1 MRDTDQF
8 EFGIIN
14 LAIRFICAGIFILI
28 ADFAS
33 ATCLGLGASERL
45 ELRCLIQATEGRAI
59 DARVAQLLDTRL
71 KNIGINE
78 GLGIERSIN
87 GNGPTLSL
95 SIYPILRFEPNING
109 GNPRKTLQVG
119 DLVFNSEP
127 ENLQTSGAVLGLGVS
142 GRGRYAYGSQQ
153 FIDYSL
159 RTSLQTSPWAT
170 DKIRSSQLR
179 ICNSSKLH
187 GAFYLDVCGALSEEN
202 KTLSQS
208 RSEELTVGM
217 LHIGNLLAGEPYEF
231 GVEVQNLI
239 QSSNEQKRV
248 QFKWGQ
254 YTKFGVVNF
263 KTIFGEPSDTFHS
276 LDFSYDIQIGSVIAG
291 KRVQL
296 SLSTAGYSGS
306 QYFGVERKDRTTRI
320 LSEIPVGRGAKV
332 QFGFS
337 QNDSSIDY
345 FSSYEPILE
354 FKTVF

>member
-127 ENLQTSGAVLGLGVS
+127 ENFKQAAILSWYF
-142 GRGRYAYGSQQ
+142 GRGRYVFGPQQ

-159 RTSLQTSPWAT
+159 EPLSKPVRE
-170 DKIRSSQLR
+170 LR
-179 ICNSSKLH
+179 IK
-187 GAFYLDVCGALSEEN
+187 
-202 KTLSQS
+202 SQ
-208 RSEELTVGM
+208 
-217 LHIGNLLAGEPYEF
+217 F
-231 GVEVQNLI
+231 
-239 QSSNEQKRV
+239 
-248 QFKWGQ
+248 
-254 YTKFGVVNF
+254 
-263 KTIFGEPSDTFHS
+263 
-276 LDFSYDIQIGSVIAG
+276 
-291 KRVQL
+291 
-296 SLSTAGYSGS
+296 STAH
-306 QYFGVERKDRTTRI
+306 
-320 LSEIPVGRGAKV
+320 L
-332 QFGFS
+332 
-337 QNDSSIDY
+337 
-345 FSSYEPILE
+345 
-354 FKTVF
+354 

>member
-1 MRDTDQF
+1 MAF
-8 EFGIIN
+8 
-14 LAIRFICAGIFILI
+14 RFIFAGIFIVI
-28 ADFAS
+28 ANFAS
-33 ATCLGLGASERL
+33 ASCLGLGASERL

-59 DARVAQLLDTRL
+59 DAGVAKLLDTRL
-71 KNIGINE
+71 KKIGITQ

-87 GNGPTLSL
+87 GDGPKLSL
-95 SIYPILRFEPNING
+95 SMYPILRFETNING
-109 GNPRKTLQVG
+109 GNPNKTLQVG
-119 DLVFNSEP
+119 DLVLNGEP
-127 ENLQTSGAVLGLGVS
+127 ENYQVSGAVLGLGIL
-142 GRGRYAYGSQQ
+142 GRGRYVYGPQQ

-159 RTSLQTSPWAT
+159 RTSLQTSTRTT
-170 DKIRSSQLR
+170 DQIRSSQLR

-208 RSEELTVGM
+208 RSNEFKVGM
-217 LHIGNLLAGEPYEF
+217 LHVGNLPAGEPYEF
-231 GVEVQNLI
+231 GVELQNSI
-239 QSSNEQKRV
+239 QSRNEQKRI

-263 KTIFGEPSDTFHS
+263 KTMFGEPSDTFHS

-296 SLSTAGYSGS
+296 SLSTARYSGS
-306 QYFGVERKDRTTRI
+306 RYFGVERKDHTTRI
-320 LSEIPVGRGAKV
+320 LTEIPVGRGAKV
-332 QFGFS
+332 QFGLS

-354 FKTVF
+354 FKTIF